1 MVPTQLRVFY
11 GPEEQEPQHS
21 VNASATAR
29 PCVTLALSEVLPA
42 LADAVESR
50 RGWVEDFSNDEIT
63 ISADLYEVL
72 MSYRYFRPVA

>member
-1 MVPTQLRVFY
+1 MVPTQLRIFN

-42 LADAVESR
+42 LADAVESG
-50 RGWVEDFSNDEIT
+50 RGWVKDFSGDEIT